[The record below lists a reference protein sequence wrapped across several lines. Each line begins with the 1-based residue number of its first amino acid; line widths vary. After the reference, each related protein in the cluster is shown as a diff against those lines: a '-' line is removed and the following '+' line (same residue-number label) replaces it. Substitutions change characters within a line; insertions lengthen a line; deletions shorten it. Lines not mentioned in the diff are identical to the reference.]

1 MRNNLRNLLSVPVLA
16 IAAMALTTTSA
27 DAQCPGGCFGY
38 PTPRPSV
45 RTFVPAVQFQQVQV
59 VPVQTFVQQETFVQ
73 PEVFPVPEF
82 VPAQPEF
89 IPVPQQFTPAPQQL
103 IPQPQQLIPAPQ
115 QFVPTPQQFVP
126 APVQQT
132 FTSQPAIVES
142 GVTGVP
148 QSLPQSG
155 LPAGAFNVHP
165 ILPNQSGLP
174 VPSGVPVQQPVEIG
188 PNGQAIPPVTIPMDA
203 NDGGEEENSKDNVQ
217 EGQIEGEII
226 SPDDNDSST
235 SVMDQDNLDSVPLL
249 AASGLAAE
257 QEAQEAAME
266 KAEMEEAAM
275 EEAAMEEAALEK
287 AAMEKAEMEKA
298 EMEKAEMEKAEMEKA
313 EMEAAERKAAMERAA
328 ERKAAEEKASK
339 KVLTEEERIA
349 KLENSLKRQMKRAK
363 QVSKRDLEDRLEEL
377 KAVDATEAVIEA
389 TKLES
394 AAVLKA
400 KLAEIETRVQAR
412 IDQLKN

>member
-1 MRNNLRNLLSVPVLA
+1 
-16 IAAMALTTTSA
+16 
-27 DAQCPGGCFGY
+27 
-38 PTPRPSV
+38 
-45 RTFVPAVQFQQVQV
+45 
-59 VPVQTFVQQETFVQ
+59 
-73 PEVFPVPEF
+73 
-82 VPAQPEF
+82 
-89 IPVPQQFTPAPQQL
+89 VPQQFTPAPQQL
-103 IPQPQQLIPAPQ
+103 IPQPQQLIPA
-115 QFVPTPQQFVP
+115 PQQFVP

-165 ILPNQSGLP
+165 ILPN
-174 VPSGVPVQQPVEIG
+174 PVQQPVEIG

-235 SVMDQDNLDSVPLL
+235 SVMDQDNLDSVPLI

-266 KAEMEEAAM
+266 KAEMEKVAMEEVAMEEVAM
-275 EEAAMEEAALEK
+275 EEAAMEK
-287 AAMEKAEMEKA
+287 A
-298 EMEKAEMEKAEMEKA
+298 
-313 EMEAAERKAAMERAA
+313 
-328 ERKAAEEKASK
+328 EKASK

-363 QVSKRDLEDRLEEL
+363 QVSKRDLEERLEEL

>member
-89 IPVPQQFTPAPQQL
+89 IPVPQQFT
-103 IPQPQQLIPAPQ
+103 PAPQ

-235 SVMDQDNLDSVPLL
+235 SVMDQDNLGSVPLI

-266 KAEMEEAAM
+266 KAEMEKVAM
-275 EEAAMEEAALEK
+275 EEAAMEEAAMEK

-400 KLAEIETRVQAR
+400 KLAEIETRVQAQ

>member
-89 IPVPQQFTPAPQQL
+89 IPVPQQFTPAPQQFV
-103 IPQPQQLIPAPQ
+103 PQPQQLIPA
-115 QFVPTPQQFVP
+115 PQQFVP

-266 KAEMEEAAM
+266 KAEMEKVAM
-275 EEAAMEEAALEK
+275 EEAAMEKAEMEK
-287 AAMEKAEMEKA
+287 AEMEKAEMEKA

-400 KLAEIETRVQAR
+400 KLAEIETRVQAQ

>member
-89 IPVPQQFTPAPQQL
+89 IPVPQQF
-103 IPQPQQLIPAPQ
+103 
-115 QFVPTPQQFVP
+115 VPTPQQFVP

-132 FTSQPAIVES
+132 FTLQPAIVES

-165 ILPNQSGLP
+165 ILPNQSGLPVRSGLP

-266 KAEMEEAAM
+266 KAEMEKVAM
-275 EEAAMEEAALEK
+275 EEAAMEEAAMEK
-287 AAMEKAEMEKA
+287 AAMEKAEMEKAEMEKA

>member
-89 IPVPQQFTPAPQQL
+89 IPVPQQFTPAPQQFV
-103 IPQPQQLIPAPQ
+103 PQPQQLIPAPQ

-235 SVMDQDNLDSVPLL
+235 SVMDQDNLDGVPLI

-266 KAEMEEAAM
+266 KAEME
-275 EEAAMEEAALEK
+275 K
-287 AAMEKAEMEKA
+287 AAMEKA

-400 KLAEIETRVQAR
+400 KLAEIETRVQAQ